1 MRVIVIDNLFIN
13 HRVLYSSV
21 SDAIALCCKVCNVL
35 AVSANIHYF
44 SQLDNN
50 CTHILAFLA
59 PEKMT
64 WMDFDKYL

>member
-1 MRVIVIDNLFIN
+1 
-13 HRVLYSSV
+13 LYSSV

-35 AVSANIHYF
+35 TVSANIHYF

-59 PEKMT
+59 PEKND
-64 WMDFDKYL
+64 MDGF